1 MSTVVIYTSALCG
14 YCTRAKQL
22 LDSKSVAYQEIRV
35 DQNPNMRLEMIER
48 SQRRTVPQIFIADHH
63 VGGCDDLFALERS
76 NDLDDLLQNSNQPS

>member
-1 MSTVVIYTSALCG
+1 VCG

-35 DQNPNMRLEMIER
+35 DQNPEMRLEMIER
-48 SQRRTVPQIFIADHH
+48 SQRRTVPQIFIADQH

-76 NDLDDLLQNSNQPS
+76 NDLDDLLHNSNQPS

>member
-35 DQNPNMRLEMIER
+35 DQNPEMRLEMIER
-48 SQRRTVPQIFIADHH
+48 SQRRTVPQIFIADQH

-76 NDLDDLLQNSNQPS
+76 NDLDDLLHNSNQPS